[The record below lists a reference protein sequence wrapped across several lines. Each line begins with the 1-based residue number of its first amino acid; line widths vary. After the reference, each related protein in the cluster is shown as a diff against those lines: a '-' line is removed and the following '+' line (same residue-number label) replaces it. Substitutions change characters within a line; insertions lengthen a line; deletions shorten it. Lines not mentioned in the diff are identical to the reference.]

1 MKVEQ
6 EGLPETG
13 TFRLISKRK
22 VEVGQ
27 IMGVGRS
34 GRRGSVSEFPGTA
47 VISFYLLS
55 CNSAPSKSRS
65 CPY

>member
-27 IMGVGRS
+27 IMGGREKWEE
-34 GRRGSVSEFPGTA
+34 R
-47 VISFYLLS
+47 
-55 CNSAPSKSRS
+55 
-65 CPY
+65 